1 MNGQH
6 IPGFYFDQEKGKY
19 FRIQSQA
26 AARGLDLKYS
36 TSNLVKERRKEN
48 VQKTATAKK
57 ARTQK
62 ERVVRRHAHSF
73 VQTDLDREIGFKRR
87 PVYLQNIWP
96 EACMSGVSSTPEP
109 VTSSDDQGVIRF
121 FDRDPVSRTIYA
133 VCGENHVKRRHYLSD
148 DQAGHLQRP
157 EARRRLRAL
166 DTQSRY
172 GYHPWDEIGRTTST
186 VSSFQYMPNSGALAL
201 TTIGSERPPIVQL
214 SDPER
219 DGPHIHQNFTPKA
232 CAAIFCSAARPT
244 SFVSPSHPS
253 SIAASEIEHLV
264 VGAQQSL
271 LLFTRS
277 SSGTWD
283 SSTLL
288 PNLDADI
295 LSLEWLSHST
305 VALGCRNGKI
315 HIYDTRSKRSTHA
328 LTHPYAISKIKRAD
342 DPTRVLC
349 SGLQD
354 MLFLYDVRMPRLSS
368 SRHRDAE
375 PNVDNHHYNTTYF
388 KNLYPGRPNH
398 KRRKLL
404 NKKAFAEWSQ
414 PVLSFPHTNLD
425 DLDLGVAVN
434 ERLGLVAAAQ
444 DMEHSDKAIKVN
456 NFWTGKMV
464 REFSPPAQ
472 KSAGGKGAKIRDLKW
487 MYDDDGDVRLWSI
500 WGRGIAEFAW

>member
-6 IPGFYFDQEKGKY
+6 IPGFYFDKEKGKY
-19 FRIQSQA
+19 FKIQSPT
-26 AARGLDLKYS
+26 AARGLNLKYS
-36 TSNLVKERRKEN
+36 TTNLGKERRKGN
-48 VQKTATAKK
+48 IQKTATAKE

-73 VQTDLDREIGFKRR
+73 FQTDLDREIGFKRR
-87 PVYLQNIWP
+87 PVYLQHVWP
-96 EACMSGVSSTPEP
+96 EACMSGVSSAPEP
-109 VTSSDDQGVIRF
+109 VTSSDDRGAIRF
-121 FDRDPVSRTIYA
+121 FERDPVSRTIYA
-133 VCGENHVKRRHYLSD
+133 VCGENIVHRRHYLSN
-148 DQAGHLQRP
+148 DQVGSLQKP
-157 EARRRLRAL
+157 EARKRLRAL

-172 GYHPWDEIGRTTST
+172 GYYPWDEIGRTTST

-201 TTIGSERPPIVQL
+201 TTIGSERPPIVHL

-253 SIAASEIEHLV
+253 SIAAGETEHLV

-271 LLFTRS
+271 LLFARS

-295 LSLEWLSHST
+295 LALEWLSHST

-315 HIYDTRSKRSTHA
+315 HMYDTRSGRSTHA
-328 LTHPYAISKIKRAD
+328 LTHPCAISKIKRAD

-354 MLFLYDVRMPRLSS
+354 TLFLYDARMPRLSS
-368 SRHRDAE
+368 SRHRNAE
-375 PNVDNHHYNTTYF
+375 PYMDNHHYNNDYFTTI
-388 KNLYPGRPNH
+388 YPGKRNH

-404 NKKAFAEWSQ
+404 NRKAFAEWSQ
-414 PVLSFPHTNLD
+414 PILSFPHTNLD
-425 DLDLGVAVN
+425 DLDLGIAVN
-434 ERLGLVAAAQ
+434 EQLGLVAAAQ
-444 DMEHSDKAIKVN
+444 DTEHCDKAIRVS
-456 NFWTGKMV
+456 NFWTGKTV
-464 REFSPPAQ
+464 REFSPPVQ
-472 KSAGGKGAKIRDLKW
+472 LEAGGKGAKMRDLKW
-487 MYDDDGDVRLWSI
+487 MDDHDGGVRLWSI

>member
-1 MNGQH
+1 MNGQP
-6 IPGFYFDQEKGKY
+6 IPGFYFDQDKGKY
-19 FRIQSQA
+19 FRIQSQE
-26 AARGLDLKYS
+26 AARDFDLKYS

-48 VQKTATAKK
+48 VHRTATAKK

-73 VQTDLDREIGFKRR
+73 VQTDLDRELGFKGK

-109 VTSSDDQGVIRF
+109 VTSSDDQGVLRF

-133 VCGENHVKRRHYLSD
+133 VCGENDVKRRHYLSNA
-148 DQAGHLQRP
+148 QAGILQKQ
-157 EARRRLRAL
+157 EARRRPRAL

-172 GYHPWDEIGRTTST
+172 GYHSWDEIGRTTST

-201 TTIGSERPPIVQL
+201 TTFGSERPPIVHL

-232 CAAIFCSAARPT
+232 CAAIFCSAARPA
-244 SFVSPSHPS
+244 SFVAPSHPS
-253 SIAASEIEHLV
+253 SIAASETEHLV

-295 LSLEWLSHST
+295 LSLEWLSHNT

-315 HIYDTRSKRSTHA
+315 HIYDTRSGRSTHA
-328 LTHPYAISKIKRAD
+328 LTHPNAISKLKRAD
-342 DPTRVLC
+342 DPSRVLC

-354 MLFLYDVRMPRLSS
+354 TLFLYDTRMPRLAS
-368 SRHRDAE
+368 SRYRHAE
-375 PNVDNHHYNTTYF
+375 PDMDDHHYNKVYF
-388 KNLYPGRPNH
+388 KNLYPGQSNH
-398 KRRKLL
+398 KRRKRLI
-404 NKKAFAEWSQ
+404 KKAFAEWSQ
-414 PVLSFPHTNLD
+414 PLLSFPHANLG

-444 DMEHSDKAIKVN
+444 DMEHSGKAIRVS

-464 REFSPPAQ
+464 REFSPPVH
-472 KSAGGKGAKIRDLKW
+472 KGAGGKAAKIRDLRW
-487 MYDDDGDVRLWSI
+487 MDDDDGGVRLWSV